1 MAGRHGD
8 SVSSLFH
15 IAVKIE
21 DDIGKS
27 LLTWLDGTLDR
38 KALLDKLWAFLQSK
52 KALAL
57 PDGDES
63 AARREL
69 EANLE
74 RNLGKLVRLGL
85 LVESVESKVP
95 N

>member
-1 MAGRHGD
+1 
-8 SVSSLFH
+8 LFH

-21 DDIGKS
+21 DEIGRS

-38 KALLDKLWAFLQSK
+38 KALLEKLWGFLESK
-52 KALAL
+52 KALDL

-69 EANLE
+69 ETNLE
-74 RNLGKLVRLGL
+74 KNLEKLARLGL
-85 LVESVESKVP
+85 LAG
-95 N
+95 

>member
-1 MAGRHGD
+1 M
-8 SVSSLFH
+8 LH

-38 KALLDKLWAFLQSK
+38 KALLVNLWALLQSK
-52 KALAL
+52 NALTL
-57 PDGDES
+57 LNGDES

-69 EANLE
+69 EASLE

-85 LVESVESKVP
+85 LVESVEPKAPS
-95 N
+95 

>member
-1 MAGRHGD
+1 M
-8 SVSSLFH
+8 FH
-15 IAVKIE
+15 IAVKVE

-38 KALLDKLWAFLQSK
+38 PALLEKLWAFLQAK
-52 KALAL
+52 QALTLA
-57 PDGDES
+57 GSNES

-74 RNLGKLVRLGL
+74 KYLGKLVRLGL
-85 LVESVESKVP
+85 LVEPGKS
-95 N
+95 